1 MKADILAFGAHPDDI
16 ELGCGG
22 TIIKHAESG
31 KMIVLADLTYGE
43 LGTRGDVE
51 TRKAEAEK
59 AAKLMGVKHRL
70 NLGFRDG
77 FFKVDEE
84 HILKVIQ
91 VIRKFKPEVVLA
103 NAITDRH
110 PDHGRGAELVRQA
123 SFLSGLRRIETIE
136 EGIIQESWRPK
147 NVYHYI
153 QALDITPDFVV
164 DVTGYAE
171 KKKAAV
177 LAHKSQFYQADSK
190 EPETFI
196 SSPEFLDFNEAR
208 MMHWG
213 MPAGAKLAEG
223 FTVVKPIL
231 VQSLFDLG

>member
-51 TRKAEAEK
+51 TRKAEAEE
-59 AAKLMGVKHRL
+59 AAKLMGVNHRL

-123 SFLSGLRRIETIE
+123 AFLSGLRRIETIE
-136 EGIIQESWRPK
+136 EGVIQESWRPK

-177 LAHKSQFYQADSK
+177 LAHKSQFYQADSS
-190 EPETFI
+190 EQNLIVFSRIIDAAMTI
-196 SSPEFLDFNEAR
+196 
-208 MMHWG
+208 
-213 MPAGAKLAEG
+213 
-223 FTVVKPIL
+223 
-231 VQSLFDLG
+231 